1 MRILFV
7 AGGTG
12 GPMMPL
18 IALAQKL
25 IKHQPNAKLAF
36 VTDTSALSREL
47 LAPLRVPQ
55 FTIPAG
61 KWRRYFSLKNIWDV
75 GKTVAGFIKSIF
87 LLRRLQPDIVFSAGS
102 FVSVPVGLAARVLGI
117 KLIIH
122 QQDVIPSL
130 SNKILAPFATRITV
144 CLPQQLK
151 DFSQSSG
158 LFASSKK
165 SKVICTG

>member
-87 LLRRLQPDIVFSAGS
+87 FTAPA
-102 FVSVPVGLAARVLGI
+102 AARHCFFGRVL
-117 KLIIH
+117 
-122 QQDVIPSL
+122 
-130 SNKILAPFATRITV
+130 
-144 CLPQQLK
+144 C
-151 DFSQSSG
+151 
-158 LFASSKK
+158 
-165 SKVICTG
+165 